1 MKDDNMIG
9 QAPMTQFQSPNGEWS
24 IFALL
29 ITACGGMIAAVLY
42 LFRSREAESLARI
55 GELKKE
61 NEEIKA
67 DVVELRHEANKCH
80 EDRLL
85 IHGQMT
91 ELKLQMARLQGS

>member
-1 MKDDNMIG
+1 MKDQDMIG
-9 QAPMTQFQSPNGEWS
+9 QTPMTQFQSPNGEWS

-42 LFRSREAESLARI
+42 LFRSREAENKARI
-55 GELKKE
+55 DELKI
-61 NEEIKA
+61 EI
-67 DVVELRHEANKCH
+67 EGLREDYGTLRLEANKCH
-80 EDRLL
+80 DDRLL